1 MAFIMSSNLLD
12 ALVLR
17 VLKNDDTYGYVL
29 TQRAKE
35 LMDISDSTLYPVLRR
50 LQRDGSLSTYDVPY
64 QGRNR
69 RYYSITDKGKEK
81 LCQYIDEWNNYKQT
95 VEKVLTG
102 GFDNE

>member
-1 MAFIMSSNLLD
+1 MAITMMINLLD
-12 ALVLR
+12 ALVLG
-17 VLKNDDTYGYVL
+17 VLKNEDTYGYVL
-29 TQRAKE
+29 TQRAKQ

-50 LQRDGSLSTYDVPY
+50 LQKDGALTTYDVPF

-81 LCQYIDEWNNYKQT
+81 LVQYIEDWNSYKET

-102 GFDNE
+102 GFENE